1 MITVEDIKAELIRI
15 KDKPKFEKMLDFAS
29 ILTEYFA
36 AKQIKPIIVGGL
48 SVEIYTR
55 NDYMTHDIDFVTTGW
70 HEFDK
75 LLRELGFT
83 KTQREWY
90 HIDSE
95 IAVEVPASF
104 LEGSYDKVIELQL
117 PNGRRLYVIGIE
129 DIIIHRLEG
138 IFLPVPEDDEDYEWA
153 MRMFLIHKDEIIDMD
168 YLIAQAKKTNTYRFI
183 EKWMTVEDRD

>member
-36 AKQIKPIIVGGL
+36 AMQIKPIIVGGL

-83 KTQREWY
+83 KTHREWY
-90 HIDSE
+90 HTDSE

-168 YLIAQAKKTNTYRFI
+168 YLIEQAKKTNTYRFV
-183 EKWMTVEDRD
+183 EKWMTLEDRD